1 MRTCGIVL
9 AGGRSTRMGTPKAE
23 LDWNGVP
30 LLQRTVNAL
39 ALSCDGVVV
48 VAAPAQAV
56 QVTGATVV
64 RDQVGEQGP
73 LQALDDGLREAGRLG
88 AGAAFVCATDMPLL
102 HPAFIT
108 RVLASL
114 TPDVDVVLPM
124 ANSREQPLAAG
135 YSTIVA
141 EVTAELLIG
150 GERRLRALFAHCR
163 VRRLGRAE
171 LLADPALAAADPQLH
186 SLLNVNTPAQL
197 AAVRARAGHR
207 PG

>member
-1 MRTCGIVL
+1 ML

-30 LLQRTVNAL
+30 LLQRTVDAL
-39 ALSCDGVVV
+39 AIACDGVVV

-56 QVTGATVV
+56 EVTGATVA
-64 RDQVGEQGP
+64 RDQVGNQGP
-73 LQALDDGLREAGRLG
+73 LQALDDGLRAARRLG
-88 AGAAFVCATDMPLL
+88 ADAAFVCATDMPLL
-102 HPAFIT
+102 HPAFGA

-114 TPDVDVVLPM
+114 TPDVDVVLPV
-124 ANSREQPLAAG
+124 ANSHEQPLAAG
-135 YSTIVA
+135 YATGVA

-150 GERRLRALFAHCR
+150 GERRLRALFDHCR
-163 VRRLGRAE
+163 VRRLWPAD

-197 AAVRARAGHR
+197 AAVRARAGRR